1 MDLLRKIVLLS
12 TLLIIADSAPPT
24 CYSAVLK
31 LSKGIMES
39 MERLETFAITKRCVA
54 NLPKLYIDVHN
65 SCVMIKLRDH
75 LYALDNLITPQCKEL
90 KRITFL
96 KVRIRRL
103 YNMINRLCY
112 RDLVFFTDDCEAL
125 EHPPPPPDPQEEFLK

>member
-24 CYSAVLK
+24 CYSAVLR

-39 MERLETFAITKRCVA
+39 MERLETFPITKRCLA
-54 NLPKLYIDVHN
+54 YLPKLYINVHN

-75 LYALDNLITPQCKEL
+75 LYALENLITPQCKEL
-90 KRITFL
+90 KRIAFL

-103 YNMINRLCY
+103 DKMINQLCY
-112 RDLVFFTDDCEAL
+112 RELVFFIDDCAAL
-125 EHPPPPPDPQEEFLK
+125 EHPPPPPDPQEELWK